1 MSTPFAPIRVRTL
14 TSRRRVE
21 ASAFDCVRFVVV
33 RDGSFLI
40 DCASQVEPIGVG
52 DVVVVAPPTVV
63 GYEPEGNAIVT
74 TLFADTDYLIE
85 HLFLQHLDLIPD
97 RDAARDLAAKL
108 YPDPVQVLHL
118 GEREVERLGP
128 VLDELVSRTEA
139 TQDAAGYFRTQAHLL
154 TVLEAVAPA
163 RPSRTCRGAAHA
175 QRHHEAVG
183 TGRPRRTRLPLT
195 EPSAGSSLTRSAS
208 AQSCTSRSCACRKWR
223 A

>member
-40 DCASQVEPIGVG
+40 DCASQVEPIGMG

-154 TVLEAVAPA
+154 TVLEAVALHVHHAPVA
-163 RPSRTCRGAAHA
+163 VPLMRSDITRRWRLDDLAAH
-175 QRHHEAVG
+175 VCLS
-183 TGRPRRTRLPLT
+183 PSLLPGL
-195 EPSAGSSLTRSAS
+195 R
-208 AQSCTSRSCACRKWR
+208 
-223 A
+223 